1 MKALRMIMNVTR
13 LERMKSE
20 DIREKCG
27 IQKVGEWIKRKRTE
41 WYAHVGRM
49 PEDRLL
55 KKVMT
60 NKPDRII
67 SKGCPKKRWYDDL
80 EETNLKV

>member
-1 MKALRMIMNVTR
+1 MI
-13 LERMKSE
+13 

-27 IQKVGEWIKRKRTE
+27 IHVGEWIKRRRID

-49 PEDRLL
+49 PEDRQV

-60 NKPDRII
+60 NKPVGIR
-67 SKGCPKKRWYDDL
+67 SRCRPKKRWCDDL
-80 EETNLKV
+80 EETNLQA